1 MRVFQTCLKINILI
15 AKLSWTVIII
25 FATVG
30 DCHPPGQ
37 GGNLT
42 INMAF
47 FISQKCYG
55 IHKVMWAVNV
65 ICFGFVTADEFTSGS
80 I

>member
-1 MRVFQTCLKINILI
+1 MRVYQTCLKINILI

-30 DCHPPGQ
+30 DCHRAGQ
-37 GGNLT
+37 GGNRT

-47 FISQKCYG
+47 FMSQTRYG
-55 IHKVMWAVNV
+55 IQKVLWAV
-65 ICFGFVTADEFTSGS
+65 ICFGFVKADEFTSGS